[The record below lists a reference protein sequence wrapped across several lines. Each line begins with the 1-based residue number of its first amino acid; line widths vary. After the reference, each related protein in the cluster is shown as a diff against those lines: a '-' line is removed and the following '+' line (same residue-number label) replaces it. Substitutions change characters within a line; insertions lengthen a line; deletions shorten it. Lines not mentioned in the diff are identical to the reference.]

1 MGIKRFISKARDAK
15 ISDYLSFFPM
25 LIGCI
30 ASPFYKKKYKNVWG
44 ICERKTEA
52 RDNGYHF
59 FRYMTREHPEQRC
72 IYAIDRKCN
81 DFKKVS
87 GLGETVQFGSVKH
100 WIMYFTCKYLIS
112 SQAFKPNAY
121 VCTFIERA
129 RLFKPNHIFLQHG
142 VIINTNE
149 FLRVNMRRVK
159 LFVTSTPQER
169 DFVATELGHGFDV
182 VKMCGLAR
190 FDALHDPKPD
200 GNRIF
205 IMPTW
210 RKWLRFRSE
219 AHEDAQMDIGSSE
232 YLTMWKGFLNSPKLR
247 ELAEMHNLD
256 FVFYPH
262 PNMRGILK
270 PENII
275 PSYITIADLET
286 ADIQELIKSS
296 KLLITDYSSVFF
308 DMVYMKRPVIFYQ
321 FDLDKF
327 RKYHYAKGWFDY
339 QTTSFGK
346 SVKDPEGV
354 VEEIS
359 RLADSGFCVDSAFEE
374 EHARTFP
381 LYDSKN
387 SERVYKL
394 LFDQTIDA
402 KLP

>member
-1 MGIKRFISKARDAK
+1 MNLKRFFSKARDAK
-15 ISDYLSFFPM
+15 ISDYLAFFPM
-25 LIGCI
+25 LLARIV
-30 ASPFYKKKYKNVWG
+30 SPFYKKKYKDVWG

-59 FRYMTREHPEQRC
+59 FRYMTREHPEQKC
-72 IYAIDRKCN
+72 IYAIDKKCN
-81 DFKKVS
+81 DFSKVKD
-87 GLGETVQFGSVKH
+87 LGETVQFGSLKH

-112 SQAFKPNAY
+112 SQSFKPNAY
-121 VCTFIERA
+121 VCTFMERA
-129 RLFKPNHIFLQHG
+129 GMFKPDHIFLQHG

-149 FLRVNMRRVK
+149 YLRANLRPVK

-169 DFVATELGHGFDV
+169 DFVANELGHGFDV

-190 FDALHDPKPD
+190 FDALHDDKSP

-210 RKWLRFRSE
+210 RKWLRFKSE
-219 AHEDAQMDIGSSE
+219 THKDAQMDIQSSE
-232 YLTMWKGFLNSPKLR
+232 YLSMWKDFLNSPKLK
-247 ELAEMHNLD
+247 ELAERYNLEI
-256 FVFYPH
+256 VFYPH

-270 PENII
+270 PENIV
-275 PSYITIADLET
+275 PPYIKVADLNKD
-286 ADIQELIKSS
+286 DIQEMIKAS

-339 QTTSFGK
+339 QATGFGK
-346 SVKDPEGV
+346 SVKDPEGLI
-354 VEEIS
+354 EEIS
-359 RLADSGFCVDSAFEE
+359 RLADSGFAVDRAFEE

-381 LYDSKN
+381 LYDTKN
-387 SERVYKL
+387 SERLYDL
-394 LFDQTIDA
+394 L
-402 KLP
+402 KE